1 MFFFFSESEC
11 FLEMGLDVVKRLC
24 LQLGGG
30 PVSGLSVQLAVLT
43 SARSPAHPSGGLIQN
58 KRIKKRREQKNAK
71 TKQGKMTTFV

>member
-1 MFFFFSESEC
+1 MLFRNGFGRREKVMSSA
-11 FLEMGLDVVKRLC
+11 RR
-24 LQLGGG
+24 G

-43 SARSPAHPSGGLIQN
+43 SARPPAHPSGGLIQN